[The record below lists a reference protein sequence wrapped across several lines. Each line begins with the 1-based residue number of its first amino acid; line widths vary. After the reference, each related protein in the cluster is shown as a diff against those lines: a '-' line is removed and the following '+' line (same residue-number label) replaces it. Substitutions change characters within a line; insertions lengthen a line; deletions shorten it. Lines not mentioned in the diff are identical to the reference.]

1 MVDSVMQI
9 DSKEEEIQPRQH
21 FTGTVKKVSMAAA
34 LVDIGSK
41 KPAVLHVS
49 QVVTSNRQP
58 VKQMSDV
65 FSVDQEV
72 EVWVKRVDDEI
83 IQLTQVKP
91 LALPWRDIKDGMIV
105 KGTIVRLE
113 TFGAFVEI
121 GAERPGLVHIS
132 EITHS
137 YVKTPGDKLKEG
149 QEIEAVVLESNR
161 KKRQIKLSI
170 KALEPEP
177 EVTEEQQEKR
187 SKRNT
192 GGGGRRGRKD
202 DRQSVNKIMAEVNGS
217 MDKSETAMG
226 AALREAMETQSG
238 EEVAVKGKKSKKA
251 SKGIQDDL
259 LSRTLE
265 QRS

>member
-9 DSKEEEIQPRQH
+9 DSKEEIQPRTH
-21 FTGTVKKVSMAAA
+21 FTGTVKKISMAAA
-34 LVDIGSK
+34 LVDIGSE
-41 KPAVLHVS
+41 KPAILHVS

-58 VKQMSDV
+58 VKQMNDV
-65 FSVDQEV
+65 FSVDQEI
-72 EVWVKRVDDEI
+72 EVWVKRVDDDI

-105 KGTIVRLE
+105 KGTVVRLE

-170 KALEPEP
+170 KALEPKP
-177 EVTEEQQEKR
+177 EVTEEPQEKR
-187 SKRNT
+187 SKRNNS
-192 GGGGRRGRKD
+192 GRRGGRNTN
-202 DRQSVNKIMAEVNGS
+202 RQNVNKILAEVNGS
-217 MDKSETAMG
+217 METSETAMG
-226 AALREAMETQSG
+226 AALRAAMETQN
-238 EEVAVKGKKSKKA
+238 EEEAAKSSKKSKKA
-251 SKGIQDDL
+251 SKNTQDDI

>member
-9 DSKEEEIQPRQH
+9 DSKEEEIQPRQN

-34 LVDIGSK
+34 LIDIGTE
-41 KPAVLHVS
+41 KPAILHVS
-49 QVVTSNRQP
+49 QVVTSSRQP
-58 VKQMSDV
+58 VKQMNDV

-105 KGTIVRLE
+105 KGTVVRLE

-192 GGGGRRGRKD
+192 GGRRRGRKD
-202 DRQSVNKIMAEVNGS
+202 DRQSVNKILAEVNGS
-217 MDKSETAMG
+217 MEKSETAMG
-226 AALREAMETQSG
+226 AALRAAMETQSG
-238 EEVAVKGKKSKKA
+238 EEVAVKGKKSTKA
-251 SKGIQDDL
+251 SKEIQDDL